1 MSGMI
6 AWLSSRPEHRFGLM
20 KVIGMLFLLLLVV
33 GMLAF
38 ARQVYQYYSGI
49 RSGDIDPTFDRDFG
63 SSVSNRSVSPNVSRS
78 DILRLQAD
86 DAPSI
91 GSKNAPV
98 VMVEFLDYG
107 CPFCKQ
113 SFEHVRQLV
122 TDRPDD
128 VRLVIRDFPIEYL
141 HPGATKA
148 AMAARCVAQLEPD
161 KFWSYHDRLFLNQ
174 QFSDKDLQR
183 YAQESGVSVTLFN
196 ECLSTERTRSQVE
209 TDIALGLQTGVQGTP
224 TFFFNGHRVQG
235 ALDREA
241 FDAVIKWLGKQSATS
256 TK

>member
-1 MSGMI
+1 MI
-6 AWLSSRPEHRFGLM
+6 AWLSSRPEHRFGLGRA
-20 KVIGMLFLLLLVV
+20 IGLLFLLLLVV
-33 GMLAF
+33 GALAF
-38 ARQVYQYYSGI
+38 AHQVYTYYSGI
-49 RSGDIDPTFDRDFG
+49 RSGEIDPVFERTFG
-63 SSVSNRSVSPNVSRS
+63 SSVSSKAVSPNVTKS
-78 DILRLQAD
+78 DLLRLQSD
-86 DAPSI
+86 DVPSI
-91 GSKNAPV
+91 GSKDAPV

-107 CPFCKQ
+107 CPFCRQ

-122 TDRPDD
+122 TDRPND
-128 VRLVIRDFPIEYL
+128 VRLIVRDFPIEYL

-148 AMAARCVAQLEPD
+148 AMAARCVNQIDPS

-174 QFSDKDLQR
+174 QFEDKDLQR
-183 YAQESGVSVTLFN
+183 YAQESGVSPASLE
-196 ECLSTERTRSQVE
+196 ECLKSERTRSLVE

-241 FDAVIKWLGKQSATS
+241 FDAIIKWLGKSSATS